1 MFAECWRGAVSAS
14 ALALSLCVH
23 APACAQEKKV
33 DQAASIIADL
43 QRQIDEL
50 KAVVDQLKAAQSLL
64 AETSTEPPKAASTLP
79 EQVPPAVT
87 RSAPETAALPQ
98 RQAWHEK
105 FQLRGYTQLRI
116 NEIVSGASIAP
127 PGRSRLRSMHDG
139 DLRDGSNF
147 SFRRLRMAH
156 TARRV

>member
-1 MFAECWRGAVSAS
+1 MTALTEQLAEGLNSPICLTWEWTYACD
-14 ALALSLCVH
+14 LQCVH
-23 APACAQEKKV
+23 CLSSSGRRDP
-33 DQAASIIADL
+33 
-43 QRQIDEL
+43 DEL
-50 KAVVDQLKAAQSLL
+50 STEQMKAVVDQLKAAQSLL

-127 PGRSRLRSMHDG
+127 PGRSR
-139 DLRDGSNF
+139 
-147 SFRRLRMAH
+147 
-156 TARRV
+156 TASWRWKK